1 VCKDTLIVRKYH
13 LYLFYLKA
21 KQHSMIVFKSI
32 LGLQNYLQKK
42 KQKGLSVGFVPTMG
56 ALHQGHISLINAA
69 NKQVDITVCSVFV
82 NPTQFNDS
90 KDFERYPVTI
100 EDDILLLEKNNCD
113 VLFLPSVVEM
123 YPNGIVSS
131 IHYDLGFVETVLE
144 GAFRPGHFQGVCQVV
159 HLLLKIVQPEILFLG
174 QKDYQQCMVLKK
186 MLTLTKL
193 DQSVTINICPI
204 LREPSGLAMSSRN
217 VRLTGEQKEKATVI
231 FKSLL
236 FIQKNIYTS
245 SIDAL
250 EQKVKLQ
257 LLDNGFEQIDY
268 VAVANA
274 NDLSLIEQWDKK
286 TPIIALIAGFIGGVR
301 LIDNM
306 ILN

>member
-1 VCKDTLIVRKYH
+1 
-13 LYLFYLKA
+13 
-21 KQHSMIVFKSI
+21 MIVFKSI

>member
-1 VCKDTLIVRKYH
+1 MCKDTLIVRKYH